1 VCALPPREKKLF
13 AMEKKFVCICS
24 CVRWRKKLFI
34 YFFLFFMGPM
44 IPVESTRLF
53 RFVGIHGLRGGS
65 DSEECVA
72 RALGKVS

>member
-1 VCALPPREKKLF
+1 MCAASTGEKTVCDEEKSCLHLF
-13 AMEKKFVCICS
+13 LCTMEKKVVF
-24 CVRWRKKLFI
+24 L
-34 YFFLFFMGPM
+34 FFLFFMGPM

-53 RFVGIHGLRGGS
+53 LFVGIHGLRGGS